1 MVTMQIKYDG
11 FESTAKNTNHV
22 EVSARTMY
30 SSAYSWHTWKTTHF
44 VNFDNLY
51 THVTDTFPI
60 TFGTDLY
67 LIIDAHTLTDPPTGQ
82 SYKIHSI
89 VLQFTRIA

>member
-1 MVTMQIKYDG
+1 MQIKYDG

-22 EVSARTMY
+22 EVSARTMH
-30 SSAYSWHTWKTTHF
+30 SSAYNWHTWKTTHF
-44 VNFDNLY
+44 VNFNNLY

-60 TFGTDLY
+60 TFGTNMY